1 MKSAE
6 MYVNYVRNLEEIE
19 MKKKMIERRRKMRE
33 MTEAE
38 GNEAIQQVGH

>member
-6 MYVNYVRNLEEIE
+6 IYVSYMRSLEEIE
-19 MKKKMIERRRKMRE
+19 MKKKVIERRRKMRE
-33 MTEAE
+33 MAEAE